1 MMAIQQWWR
10 HFRLEQND
18 RLTDRQTR
26 HLFGSILFTST
37 FIFISLTD
45 TQCTD
50 EMNRSTNAGM
60 LMNAEV
66 SGGGEREKSEGE
78 SREAQFTH
86 MVLVSGVPLKD
97 NVVWNKLYI
106 SQFEGIFKTLMPAT
120 ERSLSA
126 ISYMDNTHCAAEIN
140 VRERQWKTGMVTE
153 WRSTGV

>member
-1 MMAIQQWWR
+1 
-10 HFRLEQND
+10 
-18 RLTDRQTR
+18 
-26 HLFGSILFTST
+26 
-37 FIFISLTD
+37 
-45 TQCTD
+45 
-50 EMNRSTNAGM
+50 
-60 LMNAEV
+60 MNAEV

-78 SREAQFTH
+78 SKEAQFTH
-86 MVLVSGVPLKD
+86 MVLVSGVQLKD

-153 WRSTGV
+153 WKSTGFNWSVINTQGKKECLWISYNFTISTF